1 MGEKIWL
8 KNYDPQ
14 VPHTL
19 KLPDV
24 NCHQLLE
31 ERARITPEGVAV
43 TIMGMPTTY
52 AELNARSNRFARAL
66 MEWGIKRGDRVAIVM
81 GNSPSFVSCQ
91 YGILKAGA
99 VAVPVNPLYT
109 GRELSHVLADSQ
121 ARLAVVL
128 SLFADN
134 VNQIKDK
141 TSLDKIIAVP
151 IPGMDIPLPPGLAL
165 LEDFM
170 AGHPEDNLDLDIDP
184 YDTALVLYTG
194 GTTGRSKGADLH
206 HRSQVYASY
215 MMASLDP
222 EMDPQ
227 KDSFV
232 LVNPLFHIMGNVIMT
247 FCLHAGLPVHLV
259 PQYDPGL
266 VLKTIHDMKP
276 TWFPGVPTM
285 FIGIMNH
292 PDVHKFDLTSIRY
305 CVSGA
310 APFPVEAMT
319 KFEDITKCRVIEV
332 FGLTESGAAIFF
344 NPFVN
349 QRKIG
354 SIGIPTADIDAKI
367 VDLED
372 GLEEKGVNEE
382 GELVVSGPPIMKQY
396 LNIQEETDDA
406 LREGWLHTG
415 DIAKMD
421 EDGFF
426 WIVDRKKDLIVA
438 GGFNI
443 YPRDVDEV
451 LHEHPD
457 VAMACAIGVPDP
469 YRGETVKAF
478 IVPMP
483 GKIITEEE
491 IIEFCRQRLA
501 AYKVPKLIEFRE
513 SLPTSIIGKVM
524 RKILR
529 EEERK
534 KRQADQAEQ

>member
-8 KNYDPQ
+8 KNYDPG

-19 KLPDV
+19 KLPEV
-24 NCHQLLE
+24 NCHYLLE
-31 ERARITPEGVAV
+31 ERTRLTPNEVAV

-52 AELNARSNRFARAL
+52 AELNARANRFARAL
-66 MEWGIKRGDRVAIVM
+66 LDKGLKRGERVAIIM
-81 GNSPSFVSCQ
+81 GNSPSYVSCQ
-91 YGILKAGA
+91 FGILKAGG
-99 VAVPVNPLYT
+99 VAVPINPLYT
-109 GRELSHVLADSQ
+109 GREMSHVLTDSEAQ
-121 ARLAVVL
+121 AAVVL

-134 VNQIKDK
+134 VNQVKDK
-141 TSLDKIIAVP
+141 TSLDKIIVVP
-151 IPGMDIPLPPGLAL
+151 IPGMEVPLPDGAVS
-165 LEDFM
+165 LEDFT
-170 AGHPEDNLDLDIDP
+170 AGFSEDNLDLDISP
-184 YDTALVLYTG
+184 SETALVLYTG
-194 GTTGRSKGADLH
+194 GTTGRSKGAALH

-215 MMASLDP
+215 VLASLDP
-222 EMDPQ
+222 SMEAH

-266 VLKTIHDMKP
+266 VLKTIDDMKP

-292 PDVHKFDLTSIRY
+292 PEVHKYDLTSIKY

-310 APFPVEAMT
+310 APFAVESLE
-319 KFEDITKCRVIEV
+319 KFEAITKCRVIEV

-349 QRKIG
+349 PRKIG
-354 SIGIPTADIDAKI
+354 SIGIPTADMDAKI
-367 VDLED
+367 VDLEND
-372 GLEEKGVNEE
+372 QEEKGINDI
-382 GELVVSGPPIMKQY
+382 GELLVAGPPIMKHY
-396 LNIQEETDDA
+396 LNIPEETEDA
-406 LREGWLHTG
+406 LNGGWLHTG

-443 YPRDVDEV
+443 YPRDVEEV
-451 LHEHPD
+451 LYEHPD
-457 VAMACAIGVPDP
+457 VVLACAIGVPDP

-478 IVPMP
+478 IVPAP
-483 GKIITEEE
+483 GKVLTEEE
-491 IIEFCRQRLA
+491 IIAFCRQKLA

-513 SLPTSIIGKVM
+513 ALPTSIIGKVL
-524 RKILR
+524 RKTLR

-534 KRQADQAEQ
+534 KRESDQQA